1 MSDISLM
8 IHGGAGV
15 VREPERFDS
24 ALRRIITRGAEL
36 LESGGEAL
44 DAVALCVQLLED
56 DPLFNAG
63 LGSVL
68 NAQGVA
74 ECDAAIMDGRDL
86 SAGAVAGVGCV
97 KNPILLA
104 RAIMEK
110 SDHVFLIAPGAEE
123 FARAQGICCVPARYF
138 QTQERLAQLARVKEK
153 SATALDHDAEETK
166 KLGTVGAVARDQ
178 RGNLAAATS
187 TGGMTNKSF
196 GRVGDSAVL
205 GAGVFAD
212 NASCAVSC
220 TGVGEHFLRMSPAR
234 TVAFL
239 IEDLAMDTQSATQE
253 AQLRLEAKIQGV
265 GGMIVIGKDGVCARA
280 KNTPS
285 LLSATAYNGAITIQL
300 A

>member
-1 MSDISLM
+1 M
-8 IHGGAGV
+8 
-15 VREPERFDS
+15 
-24 ALRRIITRGAEL
+24 
-36 LESGGEAL
+36 
-44 DAVALCVQLLED
+44 QLLED

-196 GRVGDSAVL
+196 GRVGNSAVL

-253 AQLRLEAKIQGV
+253 AQRRLEAKIQGV

>member
-1 MSDISLM
+1 M
-8 IHGGAGV
+8 IHGGAGA
-15 VREPERFDS
+15 VREPERFEG
-24 ALRRIITRGAEL
+24 ALRRIITRGAEVL
-36 LESGGEAL
+36 ASDGAALE
-44 DAVALCVQLLED
+44 AVTLCVQLLED

-63 LGSVL
+63 FGSVL
-68 NAQGVA
+68 NAQGIA
-74 ECDAAIMDGRDL
+74 ECDAAIMDGRTL
-86 SAGAVAGVGCV
+86 SAGAVAGVGCI

-123 FARAQGICCVPARYF
+123 FARAQGVCCVPASYF
-138 QTQERLAQLARVKEK
+138 QTQERLAQLARAKER
-153 SATALDHDAEETK
+153 SATALDHDAEATK
-166 KLGTVGAVARDQ
+166 KLGTVGAVARDKK
-178 RGNLAAATS
+178 GNLAAATS

-196 GRVGDSAVL
+196 GRVGDSAVI

-239 IEDLAMDTQSATQE
+239 IEDLAMDTKKATDE
-253 AQLRLEAKIQGV
+253 AQRRLETKIQGV
-265 GGMIVIGKDGVCARA
+265 GGMIVVGKDGVCARA

-285 LLSATAYNGAITIQL
+285 LLSATAYGDVISIQL

>member
-74 ECDAAIMDGRDL
+74 ECDAAIIDGRDL

-123 FARAQGICCVPARYF
+123 FARAQGICCVPADYF
-138 QTQERLAQLARVKEK
+138 QTQERQAQLARVKEK
-153 SATALDHDAEETK
+153 SATALDHDAGEIK

-234 TVAFL
+234 LVAFL

-253 AQLRLEAKIQGV
+253 AQRRLEARVQGV

>member
-1 MSDISLM
+1 M

-15 VREPERFDS
+15 VREPERFEG
-24 ALRRIITRGAEL
+24 ALRRIITQGTEFL
-36 LESGGEAL
+36 DSGGEAL

-63 LGSVL
+63 IGSVL

-86 SAGAVAGVGCV
+86 SAGAVAGVRCV

-123 FARAQGICCVPARYF
+123 FARAQGIFCVPASYF

-153 SATALDHDAEETK
+153 STTALDHDAVETK

-253 AQLRLEAKIQGV
+253 AQRRLETKIQGV

-280 KNTPS
+280 RNTPS
-285 LLSATAYNGAITIQL
+285 LLSAVAYNGAITIQV

>member
-1 MSDISLM
+1 M
-8 IHGGAGV
+8 IHGGAGA
-15 VREPERFDS
+15 VREPERFEG
-24 ALRRIITRGAEL
+24 ALRRIITRGAEVL
-36 LESGGEAL
+36 ASDGAAL
-44 DAVALCVQLLED
+44 DAVTLCVQLLED

-63 LGSVL
+63 FGSVL
-68 NAQGVA
+68 NAQGIA
-74 ECDAAIMDGRDL
+74 ECDAAIMDGRTL
-86 SAGAVAGVGCV
+86 SAGAVAGVGCI

-123 FARAQGICCVPARYF
+123 FARAQGVFCVPASYF
-138 QTQERLAQLARVKEK
+138 QTQERLAQLARAKER
-153 SATALDHDAEETK
+153 SATALDHDAEATK
-166 KLGTVGAVARDQ
+166 KLGTVGAVARDKK
-178 RGNLAAATS
+178 GNLAAATS

-196 GRVGDSAVL
+196 GRVGDSAVI

-239 IEDLAMDTQSATQE
+239 IEDLAMDTKKATDE
-253 AQLRLEAKIQGV
+253 AQRRLESKIQGV
-265 GGMIVIGKDGVCARA
+265 GGMIVVGKDGVCARA

-285 LLSATAYNGAITIQL
+285 LLSATAYGDTISIQL

>member
-1 MSDISLM
+1 
-8 IHGGAGV
+8 V
-15 VREPERFDS
+15 
-24 ALRRIITRGAEL
+24 
-36 LESGGEAL
+36 ES
-44 DAVALCVQLLED
+44 
-56 DPLFNAG
+56 
-63 LGSVL
+63 
-68 NAQGVA
+68 
-74 ECDAAIMDGRDL
+74 
-86 SAGAVAGVGCV
+86 
-97 KNPILLA
+97 
-104 RAIMEK
+104 
-110 SDHVFLIAPGAEE
+110 
-123 FARAQGICCVPARYF
+123 
-138 QTQERLAQLARVKEK
+138 
-153 SATALDHDAEETK
+153 K

-239 IEDLAMDTQSATQE
+239 IEDLAMGTQSATQE
-253 AQLRLEAKIQGV
+253 AQRRLETKIQGI

-285 LLSATAYNGAITIQL
+285 LLSATAYNGVITVDL

>member
-1 MSDISLM
+1 MSDFSLM
-8 IHGGAGV
+8 IHGGAGA
-15 VREPERFDS
+15 VREPERFEG
-24 ALRRIITRGAEL
+24 ALRRIITRGAEVL
-36 LESGGEAL
+36 ASDGAALE
-44 DAVALCVQLLED
+44 AVTLCVQLLED

-63 LGSVL
+63 FGSVL
-68 NAQGVA
+68 NAQGIA
-74 ECDAAIMDGRDL
+74 ECDAAIMDGRSL
-86 SAGAVAGVGCV
+86 SAGAVAGVGCI

-123 FARAQGICCVPARYF
+123 FARAQGVCCVPTSYF
-138 QTQERLAQLARVKEK
+138 QTQERLAQLARAKERA
-153 SATALDHDAEETK
+153 ATALDHDAEATK
-166 KLGTVGAVARDQ
+166 KLGTVGAVARDKK
-178 RGNLAAATS
+178 GNLAAATS

-196 GRVGDSAVL
+196 GRVGDSAVI

-239 IEDLAMDTQSATQE
+239 IEDLAMDTKKATNE
-253 AQLRLEAKIQGV
+253 AQRRLETKIQGV
-265 GGMIVIGKDGVCARA
+265 GGMIVVGKDGVCARA

-285 LLSATAYNGAITIQL
+285 LLSATAYGGTISIQL